1 MLSIKFSIIF
11 KNEYLSIA
19 TQYYVF
25 CRSTNHCVAVSEPM
39 FGNHADLEAWMHF
52 MSVNVDGTLSEV
64 SVEDRT
70 VTMVEFCSCDTLC
83 TSEEDVL

>member
-1 MLSIKFSIIF
+1 MLSVNFSITF
-11 KNEYLSIA
+11 KNEYLPVA

-25 CRSTNHCVAVSEPM
+25 FHSTNHCVAVSVPE

-64 SVEDRT
+64 PLEDSTIT
-70 VTMVEFCSCDTLC
+70 VDELCSCDTLC